1 MKDNIKD
8 SKSVFEK
15 IKNTGKKLF
24 KNGGKKVLKNGSYS
38 IGLTVIVIAAAV
50 IINMVMAEIPSQ
62 YTQFDF
68 SEQKLYS
75 VSDDTKEYL
84 DSLDQDITIYF
95 IAEKDNEDTT
105 VQKLL
110 KRMDD
115 MSGHIKVEQKDP
127 VVNPNFVSK
136 YTDSEVTDNSVIVT
150 CGDKNKVVDYSQIYE
165 TQSEYGGYYT
175 STTGFDGEGQIVSAI
190 EYVTSDDIPIMYTL
204 EGHGEAEL
212 SEGAASE
219 IEKENIE
226 LKSLN
231 LVTEGEIPKDASA
244 LLICSPT
251 SDFSSEE
258 ADKIIEYLENG
269 GKALIFTDYVNE
281 ELTNVKRVLEN
292 YGMGITDGVIMEGD
306 ARHYAYQMPY
316 YLVPNLGDSD
326 LVSELSEDGLSVLI
340 PAAQGIEN
348 LDEVRDSVEITPV
361 LTTSDDAYSKI
372 DIENMD
378 SYEKEDKDIDGPFNV
393 GVYVTEEVEE
403 NLTEIIYFS
412 SSSLLN
418 DSVDQMVS
426 GSDMQLV
433 LNAVSTLCK
442 SDDSSSVSVPSKSLQ
457 MDYLT
462 LTAFD
467 ASFWMMVTIIL
478 IPGACIVI
486 GLVVWLKRR
495 KK

>member
-1 MKDNIKD
+1 MKRISKD
-8 SKSVFEK
+8 SKGIFEK
-15 IKNTGKKLF
+15 IKTTAKKIF
-24 KNGGKKVLKNGSYS
+24 KSGGKKVLKNGSYS
-38 IGLTVIVIAAAV
+38 IGLTIVVIAIAV
-50 IINMVMAEIPSQ
+50 IINMVVSEIPSQ

-84 DSLDQDITIYF
+84 DSLDQDITIYY
-95 IAEKDNEDTT
+95 IAETDNEDST

-110 KRMDD
+110 ERMDD
-115 MSGHIKVEQKDP
+115 LSSHIKVEQKDP
-127 VVNPNFVSK
+127 VVNPNFVSQ
-136 YTDSEVTDNSVIVT
+136 YTDSEVTDNSVIVE

-175 STTGFDGEGQIVSAI
+175 TTTGFDGEGQIVSAI
-190 EYVTSDDIPIMYTL
+190 EYVTSDDLPVMYTL

-212 SEGAASE
+212 SDSITSE
-219 IEKENIE
+219 IEKENVE

-231 LVTEGEIPKDASA
+231 LVTEGEIPEDASA

-258 ADKIIEYLENG
+258 ADQIIEYLENG

-292 YGMGITDGVIMEGD
+292 YGVGITDGIIMEGD
-306 ARHYAYQMPY
+306 SRHYAYQMPY

-326 LVSELSEDGLSVLI
+326 LVSELSEDGLSILI
-340 PAAQGIEN
+340 PAAQGIET
-348 LDEVRDSVEITPV
+348 LDEVRDSVELTPL
-361 LTTSDDAYSKI
+361 LTTSSDAYSKT
-372 DIENMD
+372 DVENME
-378 SYEKEDKDIDGPFNV
+378 SYEKEEGDIDGPFNV
-393 GVYVTEEVEE
+393 GVYIKEEVED

-426 GSDMQLV
+426 GSDTQLV
-433 LNAVSTLCK
+433 INAVSALCK
-442 SDDSSSVSVPSKSLQ
+442 SDDSSSVSIPSKSLQ

-467 ASFWMMVTIIL
+467 TSFWMMVTIIL
-478 IPGACIVI
+478 IPGACILI